1 MVEVKGLNPSHPA
14 TNSIEMA
21 TEHHD
26 NDVRAFARD
35 AIKVQVIHFSS

>member
-1 MVEVKGLNPSHPA
+1 MQLDHFSLPLMVEVKGLNPSYPA

-26 NDVRAFARD
+26 HDVRAFA
-35 AIKVQVIHFSS
+35 

>member
-1 MVEVKGLNPSHPA
+1 MQLDHFPLPLMVEVKGLNPSHPA

-26 NDVRAFARD
+26 NDVRAFA
-35 AIKVQVIHFSS
+35 